1 MDGISVAAS
10 IIGLLAA
17 AAKISSTLNDFIVK
31 VREAPKLARTVLLEI
46 ADISAC
52 LNQVQSLLLG
62 VGSINASNQ
71 SLLMVND
78 LDVILSNCVVIFS
91 ELEELAEGLKPDQPI
106 QAIDILKW
114 TIKEKAITA
123 LLLRLQSSKTS
134 LSLMISALTCSS
146 IEDARGAVDQLTGIV
161 RELLESNRDT
171 YERLGRIESKNLETI
186 TISSRT
192 THDLVH
198 ESITEDDESA
208 VTTRRLKTGSP
219 PQNAH
224 EIATSNYTFDFEQLL
239 ESSRPYVRA
248 SKRPQPPASATSS
261 TIQTLGWSCLSGISL
276 AKVSNISIIE
286 LTVDKEQLWNSTRYD
301 SRHPV
306 LGTLSEG
313 GIVRIFSDIRSH
325 FIFDLIRCQ
334 GCGRDQEPTENSWK
348 RLEEPANIYA
358 ASFVTGSATGSPT
371 SLANRNW
378 WHIDCIRYCLPDC
391 FIGLDVNAIQ
401 TCLGHANVYFDN
413 QTLELMVNPH
423 MASRYGL
430 TEIYHPPDGSVVAA
444 HIVFVHGLFGHPF
457 KTWGAAKSRWRW
469 RSTSKSR
476 SSKVEVSAAD
486 HQFEYESKIG
496 EARFWPQQLLPKVI
510 PSTRIFTWG
519 YDADIDGFLA
529 SASQNTQ
536 GNLFMQKAIPL
547 IFVAHNLGGIIVKD
561 ALNQSR
567 LTEGTRLKEI
577 TPATFAVLFLGTPHR
592 GSRTA
597 SLRRI
602 AYNIT
607 TIATKRPNVPLLRAL
622 ERNVET
628 LDRIGDAFSQT
639 MLRYKI
645 QVYSFREEKKTRKY
659 LIFNTMVVE
668 ADSAKIGDAREEV
681 SSIPTNHEEM
691 TKFSSSEDVGLKRI
705 SAQLRRWIGEIKLTS
720 GKLL

>member
-378 WHIDCIRYCLPDC
+378 WHIDCIRCTSCSASWDSKFFFYELNSLTCQDCLPDC
-391 FIGLDVNAIQ
+391 FVCGFKSSMYHPGNVVGKVLCSVCISYGNPCTTCGHETWKRTPVGFLEGYCCLHYRVLLMQRGSYIKNIYNTLHKDLQKPLPAVPEKPREGAVKNGYPSINSNFIREFREGSKSEERHFLKYGTRVNKQLDSEYYRRKVTADSSAEE
-401 TCLGHANVYFDN
+401 LGDDWIMDENTYLCASKTNSVPAQAARKSSKGKDGGRPRPGSGFKPL
-413 QTLELMVNPH
+413 LELKN
-423 MASRYGL
+423 
-430 TEIYHPPDGSVVAA
+430 
-444 HIVFVHGLFGHPF
+444 
-457 KTWGAAKSRWRW
+457 
-469 RSTSKSR
+469 
-476 SSKVEVSAAD
+476 
-486 HQFEYESKIG
+486 
-496 EARFWPQQLLPKVI
+496 
-510 PSTRIFTWG
+510 
-519 YDADIDGFLA
+519 
-529 SASQNTQ
+529 
-536 GNLFMQKAIPL
+536 
-547 IFVAHNLGGIIVKD
+547 
-561 ALNQSR
+561 
-567 LTEGTRLKEI
+567 
-577 TPATFAVLFLGTPHR
+577 
-592 GSRTA
+592 
-597 SLRRI
+597 
-602 AYNIT
+602 
-607 TIATKRPNVPLLRAL
+607 
-622 ERNVET
+622 
-628 LDRIGDAFSQT
+628 GD
-639 MLRYKI
+639 
-645 QVYSFREEKKTRKY
+645 E
-659 LIFNTMVVE
+659 
-668 ADSAKIGDAREEV
+668 
-681 SSIPTNHEEM
+681 
-691 TKFSSSEDVGLKRI
+691 RI
-705 SAQLRRWIGEIKLTS
+705 SSPVTAENSLGWN
-720 GKLL
+720 